1 MSGVSSLYR
10 ALLRLYPASFREEY
24 APELARTAE
33 EARREHGRLGAMFAA
48 IGDVVPNA
56 LALHREILMQD
67 LRYTARSLT
76 NAKGFA
82 IATVLITALGV
93 GANTATFSV
102 ADFVLVRPLPFP
114 DANNLVRICEG
125 PRTGAV
131 GWGCGNQL
139 SPANWRDVRAWSR
152 SFTSIGVFTGG
163 AVNLTGA
170 GEPVRVPAVQV
181 SPNLLSVIG
190 VPPMVGRTFD
200 STATTDADPGTV
212 VVGYGLWQSQ
222 FGSDPGIIGKTV
234 SLDGTP
240 RVVIGIMPQ
249 HFRFPT
255 EDVQLWIPLTIP
267 ATSFENRQNNYLDG
281 VARLRPGVTF
291 EQARTELNGIADRIT
306 RETPDLEEAQGF
318 SFFRQRDQLSPR
330 YRMILLALCGASLCM
345 LLLTCANLANLM
357 LVRAV
362 ARERELAVR
371 AALGA
376 GRERLVR
383 QMLTESVLLAVTG
396 GIAGAI
402 VAAVTVP
409 LLSSLVPSSLP
420 IASQPSV
427 DQRVFA
433 FALAFAVLT
442 GLGFGLIPALRV
454 GGRTGFAALRQGAR
468 SGGGRGASR
477 LRSTL
482 VAVEVGVSV
491 VLLISSGL
499 LIRAI
504 WQVQAVNPGFRT
516 ESVITLRTALASP
529 VYRDSVRREQF
540 LRDVTAGV
548 RSLAGVEGAA
558 YTSGLPM
565 VLTGG
570 ITGITIP
577 GVELRGN
584 RAASLRLVTPGF
596 FETLEIPVLRGRD
609 VADSDT
615 RDRQLVAVVSESFAN
630 RFWPD
635 QDPIGREFETRGDR
649 RIVVGVVADIRVRGL
664 ERTSEPQLYLPAYQ
678 PPLGI
683 GDLYQPKDLVV
694 RTSRPD
700 PGLVAAIRRVVRQAD
715 PQQPVS
721 NVRLLSEVVGDQT
734 AMRRAQIN
742 VLGALAVLAL
752 VLTAVGIHGLLAF
765 TVSQRDREIGVRLAL
780 GASPRSVARM
790 IIGQGMRIAVVGVVP
805 GVLVAWLAARSMSAL
820 LVGVPPEDPLTIAAV
835 AALCF
840 VTTVAACARPAFRAA
855 GVHPIA
861 ALKSE

>member
-1 MSGVSSLYR
+1 MSRLRRFDR
-10 ALLRLYPASFREEY
+10 ALLCLYPASFREEY
-24 APELARTAE
+24 AAELVRTAE
-33 EARREHGRLGAMFAA
+33 EARRGRGLVGGAVAA
-48 IGDVVPNA
+48 VVDVVPNA
-56 LALHREILMQD
+56 LALHRDILVQD
-67 LRYTARSLT
+67 LRYTARSLA
-76 NAKGFA
+76 NAKGYAFA
-82 IATVLITALGV
+82 TILITALGV

-114 DANNLVRICEG
+114 DADQLVRICEG
-125 PRTGAV
+125 PRTGPV
-131 GWGCGNQL
+131 GWGCQNQL
-139 SPANWRDVRAWSR
+139 SPANWRDLRGRNR
-152 SFTSIGVFTGG
+152 SFTTVGVFTGG

-170 GEPVRVPAVQV
+170 GEPVRVSAVQV
-181 SPNLLSVIG
+181 SPDLLHVLG
-190 VPPMVGRTFD
+190 VPPMVGRVFD
-200 STATTDADPGTV
+200 PVATTDADPGTV

-222 FGSDPGIIGKTV
+222 FGSDPAIIGKTV

-240 RVVIGIMPQ
+240 RVVIGVMPS

-255 EDVQLWIPLTIP
+255 EDVQLWTPLTIA
-267 ATSFENRQNNYLDG
+267 ATQFERRDNNYLDG

-291 EQARTELNGIADRIT
+291 EQARADLNGIADGIT
-306 RETPDLEEAQGF
+306 RESPGLEEAMGF

-330 YRMILLALCGASLCM
+330 YRMILLALCGASLAM

-383 QMLTESVLLAVTG
+383 QLLTESVLLAVSG
-396 GIAGAI
+396 GIAGAL
-402 VAAVTVP
+402 VAAATVP
-409 LLSSLVPSSLP
+409 LLSSLVPATLP
-420 IASQPSV
+420 IASRPSV
-427 DQRVFA
+427 DHRVFA
-433 FALAFAVLT
+433 FALGFAVLT
-442 GLGFGLIPALRV
+442 GLGFGLIPALRA
-454 GGRTGFAALRQGAR
+454 GGGTGFAALRQGAR
-468 SGGGRGASR
+468 SGGGRAASR
-477 LRSTL
+477 LRSAL

-504 WQVQAVNPGFRT
+504 WHVQAVDPGFRT
-516 ESVITLRTALASP
+516 ESVLTLRTALASP

-540 LRDVTAGV
+540 LREVTSGV
-548 RSLAGVEGAA
+548 RALAGVEGAA
-558 YTSGLPM
+558 YISGLPM

-577 GVELRGN
+577 GAEPRGN
-584 RAASLRLVTPGF
+584 RSASLRLVTPGF
-596 FETLEIPVLRGRD
+596 FETLEIPLLAGRD
-609 VADSDT
+609 VSEADT
-615 RDRQLVAVVSESFAN
+615 RDRQLVAVVSESFAK
-630 RFWPD
+630 RFWPTE
-635 QDPIGREFETRGDR
+635 DPIGREFETRGDR

-664 ERTSEPQLYLPAYQ
+664 ERSSEPQLYLPAYQ
-678 PPLGI
+678 PPATI

-694 RTSRPD
+694 RAARPD

-721 NVRLLSEVVGDQT
+721 NVRLLAEVVGDQT
-734 AMRRAQIN
+734 ADRRAQVN

-752 VLTAVGIHGLLAF
+752 LLTAVGIHGLLAF

-790 IIGQGMRIAVVGVVP
+790 IVADGMRVALLGVVP
-805 GVLVAWLAARSMSAL
+805 GVFVAWMAARSMSAL
-820 LVGVPPEDPLTIAAV
+820 LVGVPPGDPLTIAAV
-835 AALCF
+835 AAVCF
-840 VTTVAACARPAFRAA
+840 VTTVAACARPALRAA

-861 ALKSE
+861 ALKSD

>member
-1 MSGVSSLYR
+1 MSRFYR

-24 APELARTAE
+24 ASELAQTAE
-33 EARREHGRLGAMFAA
+33 ETRREHGRVGAMFAA

-67 LRYTARSLT
+67 LRYTARSLS

-139 SPANWRDVRAWSR
+139 SPANWRDVGAWSR

-163 AVNLTGA
+163 SVNLTGA
-170 GEPVRVPAVQV
+170 GEPVRVAAVQV

-200 STATTDADPGTV
+200 STATTDADAGTV

-240 RVVIGIMPQ
+240 RVVIGVMPQ
-249 HFRFPT
+249 HFRFPS

-267 ATSFENRQNNYLDG
+267 AASFENRQNNYLDG

-291 EQARTELNGIADRIT
+291 EQARGELNTIADRIT
-306 RETPDLEEAQGF
+306 SETADLEEPLGF

-409 LLSSLVPSSLP
+409 LLSSLVPTSLP

-540 LRDVTAGV
+540 LRDVRAGV

-596 FETLEIPVLRGRD
+596 FETLEIPLLRGRD

-615 RDRQLVAVVSESFAN
+615 RDRQLVAVVSESFAD
-630 RFWPD
+630 RFWPNE
-635 QDPIGREFETRGDR
+635 DPIGREFETRGDR

-678 PPLGI
+678 PPLTI

-721 NVRLLSEVVGDQT
+721 NVQLLSEVVGDQT

-790 IIGQGMRIAVVGVVP
+790 IMGQGMRIALVGVVP
-805 GVLVAWLAARSMSAL
+805 GVIVAWLAARSMSAL

-840 VTTVAACARPAFRAA
+840 VTTVAACARPALRAA